1 MGEFPPTHSAPAAF
15 DDADYP
21 AYTTGRAAEMLG
33 VQPAFLRS
41 LDTVGLLAP
50 ERSAGGHRRYSRR
63 ELTLAGRVRELLD
76 SGLTLLPA
84 ACRIAWLEQELDRA
98 RQARSSARAH
108 SSHEEARAC
117 PTPHQSNQHDTNR
130 HVRSR

>member
-1 MGEFPPTHSAPAAF
+1 MGEQIPPAHSTPAAF

-41 LDTVGLLAP
+41 LDAAGLLNP
-50 ERSAGGHRRYSRR
+50 ERSRGGHRRYSRR
-63 ELTLAGRVRELLD
+63 ELTLAARVRELLD

-84 ACRIAWLEQELDRA
+84 ACRIAWLEQELHRT
-98 RQARSSARAH
+98 QAGGSP
-108 SSHEEARAC
+108 RAC
-117 PTPHQSNQHDTNR
+117 SSSPGGQRRPSSRPTKRRAQPR
-130 HVRSR
+130 